1 MDLSE
6 ALEATGF
13 LTTPCDSL
21 RSAREALAHGS
32 YVLIVLDVLLPDG
45 DGLAFLQE
53 LKAIEA
59 SADIPVMLLS
69 TEADVRDRVLGISI
83 GADEYVGKPYDIS
96 HVVARAH
103 ELVRARYSAP
113 TAGSKKVLVIDDS
126 ATFCEEIRVSLQS
139 AGYDV
144 RLAKTGEEG
153 LALVGTTQPD
163 AIIVDGVLPGI
174 DGRTVVRRLKSDTG
188 LRHIPCLLLTGS
200 ETRADELQ
208 ALESGADAYLRKEED
223 IKVILARLSALA
235 RGASSPTAVDAG
247 ASLLGPKRLLAV
259 DDSQT
264 YLQELG
270 AQLRDEGYDLVLARS
285 GEEALQ
291 LLSAQSVD
299 CILLDVV
306 MPGLSGKEACRLVK
320 ESPLWRD
327 VPVVM
332 LTAHDD
338 REALIQGI
346 DAGADDYISKSSD
359 FEVLKARL
367 RAQLRRKHFEDENR
381 RMRFAAQ
388 EAEHKIRALNAELER
403 RVIERTAEL
412 EAAIKELE
420 AFSYSVSH
428 DLRAPLR
435 RMHGFTR
442 ILLEEHAPELS
453 AEAQRCLETV
463 ADGAKGMSQLVDDL
477 LAFSRLGRQ
486 ALRRE
491 VVAPGLIVRQVL
503 KELRP
508 SYEGRK
514 VKLVIGDLEACDAD
528 PALLKQVFINLL
540 SNALKF
546 TQRRD
551 CAEIKIGSKCR
562 NQATVYFVKDNGAGF
577 DMRYAGKLFGVF
589 QRLHRQDEY
598 EGTGVGLAI
607 VQRIVHRHGGR
618 VWAEAEVNRGASFFF
633 TLETGSPPGV

>member
-1 MDLSE
+1 MVADLVS
-6 ALEATGF
+6 
-13 LTTPCDSL
+13 
-21 RSAREALAHGS
+21 
-32 YVLIVLDVLLPDG
+32 
-45 DGLAFLQE
+45 
-53 LKAIEA
+53 
-59 SADIPVMLLS
+59 
-69 TEADVRDRVLGISI
+69 
-83 GADEYVGKPYDIS
+83 
-96 HVVARAH
+96 
-103 ELVRARYSAP
+103 P
-113 TAGSKKVLVIDDS
+113 TAW
-126 ATFCEEIRVSLQS
+126 
-139 AGYDV
+139 
-144 RLAKTGEEG
+144 
-153 LALVGTTQPD
+153 PD

-463 ADGAKGMSQLVDDL
+463 ADGAKEMSQLVDDL

-633 TLETGSPPGV
+633 TLETGSPPGVSPGSSPQTEHKPEAVFLVGLGFGGWIAAEMATMSPRQFSRLVGAMGIKPPEGEIPEMEKPSQLASMVTEFAGTTGGERGG